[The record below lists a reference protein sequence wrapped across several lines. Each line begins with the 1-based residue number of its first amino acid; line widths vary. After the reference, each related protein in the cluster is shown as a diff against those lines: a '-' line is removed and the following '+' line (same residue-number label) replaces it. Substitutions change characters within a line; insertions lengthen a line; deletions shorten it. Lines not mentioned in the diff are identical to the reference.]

1 MPRPMSNATTPALR
15 TRARPAQGF
24 WRCGV
29 HHGPEWTEFPA
40 GTFTTEQLEAL
51 EAESML
57 QVDVPPAAKPGAKP
71 KKTKK

>member
-1 MPRPMSNATTPALR
+1 MPRVHTPALR

-40 GTFTTEQLEAL
+40 GTFTTEQLKAL
-51 EAESML
+51 EAEPML
-57 QVDVPPAAKPGAKP
+57 QVDVLPGPKS